1 MATIKKILSS
11 GFTTDNMP
19 ELDDNGDNTITLSAK
34 NRQTIETANQL
45 LVDGGVI
52 GSDYNKN
59 YNFHVGKENISN
71 LINLLDDSVKS
82 GKIKANSIV
91 NSLM

>member
-1 MATIKKILSS
+1 
-11 GFTTDNMP
+11 MP

-59 YNFHVGKENISN
+59 YNFIMLIVQSLNIKKMYDNRHFSTKCC
-71 LINLLDDSVKS
+71 IYT
-82 GKIKANSIV
+82 
-91 NSLM
+91 